1 MRGTHEVAGP
11 LGPAVDALLTHAI
24 DAFLGPGT
32 GDHSSLQVLLGH
44 ALLSL
49 ACCLVIF
56 VASTVLSPMFFS
68 GAMAALEPYERKVWH
83 SNMAGGI
90 RTRT

>member
-1 MRGTHEVAGP
+1 MGGTHEVAGP
-11 LGPAVDALLTHAI
+11 LGPAVDALLTYAI
-24 DAFLGPGT
+24 DACLGPGT

-56 VASTVLSPMFFS
+56 IASTILSPMLFS
-68 GAMAALEPYERKVWH
+68 GAIRALEPFERKVWH
-83 SNMAGGI
+83 TNMAGGI
-90 RTRT
+90 RT